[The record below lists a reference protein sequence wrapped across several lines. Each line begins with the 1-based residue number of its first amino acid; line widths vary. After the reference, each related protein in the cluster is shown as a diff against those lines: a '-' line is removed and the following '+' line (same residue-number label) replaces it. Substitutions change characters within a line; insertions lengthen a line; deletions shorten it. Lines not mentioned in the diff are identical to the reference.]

1 MTAACWICP
10 SWARRRLTARNVNV
24 SKFGSR
30 CTGPGGFVNISQNTK
45 RVFFTGTFTAGG
57 LKEEVRDG
65 RLVILQEGRSKKFRR
80 QVEQITF
87 SGDYAVKSGQDVTFL
102 TERAVLKL
110 TPDGLMLTEIA
121 PGVELEQDILAQME
135 FRPLISPELRE
146 MDTASFRRAHGRD
159 HYEGTL
165 WETRG
170 SR

>member
-1 MTAACWICP
+1 M
-10 SWARRRLTARNVNV
+10 
-24 SKFGSR
+24 
-30 CTGPGGFVNISQNTK
+30 
-45 RVFFTGTFTAGG
+45 
-57 LKEEVRDG
+57 RDG

-135 FRPLISPELRE
+135 FRPLISPSCVRWT
-146 MDTASFRRAHGRD
+146 TASFRRAPWG
-159 HYEGTL
+159 
-165 WETRG
+165 
-170 SR
+170 